1 MRLPAVRW
9 AEYRNLADCGTAACV
24 LWLGLLT
31 AADSRCLA
39 GERADRE
46 AEEAKKEQEAEDA
59 LPEMQRPVVNVTGVF
74 RVLASKDADIPADV
88 VGTLVVETMT
98 GKSPISLSRG
108 AFVLVKAGNAEVAK
122 SLPKSNNKKVTL
134 VGKLRNAGKYV
145 IAMGVLEPSGP
156 SRDHS
161 QPGGL

>member
-1 MRLPAVRW
+1 MRLPGVRW
-9 AEYRNLADCGTAACV
+9 VACA
-24 LWLGLLT
+24 LWLGFL
-31 AADSRCLA
+31 AATDFGCRA
-39 GERADRE
+39 GEQADRE

-88 VGTLVVETMT
+88 VGSLVVETTT
-98 GKSPISLSRG
+98 GKSRIPLARG
-108 AFVLVKAGNAEVAK
+108 ALVLVKAGNAEVAK

-145 IAMGVLEPSGP
+145 IAMGVLEPAGP